1 MVQSTA
7 GQFIY
12 SNFQAYYEQIA
23 QAFLYDLT
31 GSALVI
37 IRTSHLN
44 LLMVMSIDCV
54 NATCVA
60 FPLVWA
66 LGFVGYQRHNF

>member
-23 QAFLYDLT
+23 QAFLYDLA
-31 GSALVI
+31 GSALAI

-60 FPLVWA
+60 FPLVWG
-66 LGFVGYQRHNF
+66 LGFVEYQRHNF

>member
-1 MVQSTA
+1 MVQSTT

-23 QAFLYDLT
+23 QAFLYDLA
-31 GSALVI
+31 GSALAI

-60 FPLVWA
+60 FPLVWG